1 MENEQLGIVRDL
13 TDIWTPEQ
21 RERFL
26 RDCRDE
32 ELPMQINLGQKRP
45 YEEMSSDDEP
55 QVGRGQEDGAGTSNE
70 DNVFTVESVKQVNVK
85 SLKPRV

>member
-1 MENEQLGIVRDL
+1 
-13 TDIWTPEQ
+13 
-21 RERFL
+21 
-26 RDCRDE
+26 
-32 ELPMQINLGQKRP
+32 MQINRGQKRP

-55 QVGRGQEDGAGTSNE
+55 QVGRGQEDGAGTSDE